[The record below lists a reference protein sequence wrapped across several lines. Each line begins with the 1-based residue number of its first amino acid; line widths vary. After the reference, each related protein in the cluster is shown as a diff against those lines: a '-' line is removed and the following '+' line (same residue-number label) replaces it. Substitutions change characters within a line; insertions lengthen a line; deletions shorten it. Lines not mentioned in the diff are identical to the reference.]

1 MEEGPTPREQK
12 EDVEREREKN
22 CKNRDKER
30 ILGKL
35 KMLKVRQSA
44 EGQEAAT
51 ANPTPQDSDPR
62 PNPTDGN
69 FCKRKVQHQTGKY
82 FTTGTA
88 GAVTLSEGAP
98 ATGGSAS
105 YHGPQEARNC

>member
-12 EDVEREREKN
+12 EDVEREKN
-22 CKNRDKER
+22 CKKRDKER

-35 KMLKVRQSA
+35 KMLKVRQPA

-51 ANPTPQDSDPR
+51 ANPTLRDSDPR

-69 FCKRKVQHQTGKY
+69 FQHQTGKY

-88 GAVTLSEGAP
+88 GAVTRSEGAL

-105 YHGPQEARNC
+105 YHGPREDRNC